1 MFSAY
6 SNLCRLTPPTCTLEI
21 QTKQSRLSPWQ
32 QPNIQDLRFLLSFDD
47 PRVVSEQQITITGNR
62 SQLEELYEIT
72 SAYIED
78 FLHRSPTSQLLSVSN
93 VEFSDNNPLSWQS
106 QGLLSHE
113 LSLGSLAG
121 NEARKTVK
129 LSAVQ
134 LFDLATALEDYR
146 SQLAALVRRS
156 PKERKIIPLWTSA
169 AAAIVLVVGLTT
181 LGIEL
186 TQKNNRQINSTASVN
201 KTSPAHILPSVKE
214 VIPPEVSKESER
226 ATPNPLLTE
235 PLASADKLPPPPP
248 VDLPKPPP
256 DIPDPAKFPIPE
268 SIASQI
274 KTPADLA
281 KLNQPQIVGNN
292 SGKTQQSQVE
302 STIAVKPE
310 TPQPK
315 QKPEAKITKNPS
327 LTIQDRVISQPVKQ
341 PETQITKQSEIGKQ
355 ANIAENSP
363 LATASQSPTTDSQLQ
378 EVKAYFQENWK
389 PPADLKQTLE
399 YRLLV
404 KPNGSIA
411 RVIPIGRASEI
422 YLDRTNLPLMG
433 EAFISASSQQ
443 KDSTIRL
450 LLSPDGSITAF
461 SESPL
466 STNKN

>member
-21 QTKQSRLSPWQ
+21 QTKQSRLAPWQ

-47 PRVVSEQQITITGNR
+47 PRVASEQQITITGNR
-62 SQLEELYEIT
+62 SQLEELSEIT

-93 VEFSDNNPLSWQS
+93 VELSDNNQLSWQS

-113 LSLGSLAG
+113 LSLGSLAV
-121 NEARKTVK
+121 NDARKTVK

-156 PKERKIIPLWTSA
+156 PKEGKIIPLWTSA

-201 KTSPAHILPSVKE
+201 QTSPADTLPSVKE
-214 VIPPEVSKESER
+214 VIPPQVSQESER

-274 KTPADLA
+274 KTPADLE

-310 TPQPK
+310 TPKP
-315 QKPEAKITKNPS
+315 KPEAKITTNPAS
-327 LTIQDRVISQPVKQ
+327 TIQDRVISQPDKQ
-341 PETQITKQSEIGKQ
+341 AETSITKQSELSKR
-355 ANIAENSP
+355 ANIAANSP
-363 LATASQSPTTDSQLQ
+363 LATATQSPTTDSQLQ

-404 KPNGSIA
+404 KPNGSIS